1 MRRAITLAVLSFI
14 IFASFSAVADNR
26 DADHEALRGIM
37 KTSSEALNAGD
48 FDKLKPVLS
57 TKDFTFITIDNQK
70 FKNIDDFSKYWRSLL
85 EGPTALLKGIKIE
98 PEADG
103 KTAFLSDNVGVVD
116 GTSKETYTF
125 RDGDVRQM
133 TTRWSA
139 VVDKEDG
146 NWKIAQI
153 HFSANVLDNPVLS
166 AAKSTAGGNI
176 LLPGL
181 VGFVIGSLLIGLL
194 GRKKTA

>member
-1 MRRAITLAVLSFI
+1 MRQVLVLALLAFILS
-14 IFASFSAVADNR
+14 APAYAGER
-26 DADHEALRGIM
+26 DADHEALRGIL
-37 KTSSEALNAGD
+37 KTSSEALSSAD

-57 TKDFTFITIDNQK
+57 SKNLTVVTVDNQR
-70 FKNIDDFSKYWRSLL
+70 FKSLDEFKAYWDKMFN
-85 EGPTALLKGIKIE
+85 GPTSLLKGLKVE
-98 PEADG
+98 PTAEAQ
-103 KTAFLSDNVGVVD
+103 TEFLSDNVGIVD

-125 RDGDVRQM
+125 RDGDVRDM
-133 TTRWSA
+133 TTRWTA

-166 AAKSTAGGNI
+166 AAQKAAGGNI
-176 LLPGL
+176 MLPGL
-181 VGFVIGSLLIGLL
+181 VGFALGSLLLGFL